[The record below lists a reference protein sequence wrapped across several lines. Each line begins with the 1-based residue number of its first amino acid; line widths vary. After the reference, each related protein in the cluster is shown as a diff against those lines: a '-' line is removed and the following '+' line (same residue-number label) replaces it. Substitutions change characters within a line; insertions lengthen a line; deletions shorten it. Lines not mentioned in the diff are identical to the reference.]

1 MELEIDEMLVEL
13 IQNATQKALDKLFE
27 EHKEKFYYCSLIT
40 TGEGLCPII
49 PAWSYE
55 ALERVANEEED
66 VEEAKFYLKWSYD
79 ETPYFAYG
87 EEYFE
92 DVNKVFLDR
101 MRDLMT
107 EKDKD
112 REVQLRINSMERVM
126 HNLDM
131 NGVFGNGEKRL
142 DIVINAEFM
151 PPDYTN
157 TERALRLNPREAL
170 TDWLEEIAEEI

>member
-49 PAWSYE
+49 SAWSYE

-92 DVNKVFLDR
+92 DVNVLVKVLIDVHNELAH
-101 MRDLMT
+101 DALG
-107 EKDKD
+107 
-112 REVQLRINSMERVM
+112 LSNS
-126 HNLDM
+126 L
-131 NGVFGNGEKRL
+131 L
-142 DIVINAEFM
+142 S
-151 PPDYTN
+151 PYT
-157 TERALRLNPREAL
+157 
-170 TDWLEEIAEEI
+170 

>member
-1 MELEIDEMLVEL
+1 MELEIDEMLVEI
-13 IQNATQKALDKLFE
+13 IQNATQKALSKLFA

-49 PAWSYE
+49 SAWSIE
-55 ALERVANEEED
+55 ALERVASEEDD
-66 VEEAKFYLKWSYD
+66 VEEAKYYLKWSYD

-92 DVNKVFLDR
+92 DVNKVFLER
-101 MRDLMT
+101 MRALT
-107 EKDKD
+107 TGQEKDK
-112 REVQLRINSMERVM
+112 EIQLRINSMERVM
-126 HNLDM
+126 RNLDM
-131 NGVFGNGEKRL
+131 NGMFGNGEERL
-142 DIVINAEFM
+142 GIVINAEFM

-170 TDWLEEIAEEI
+170 NEWLEEIAEE

>member
-1 MELEIDEMLVEL
+1 MELEIDEMLVKI
-13 IQNATQKALDKLFE
+13 IQNATQKALSKLFK

-49 PAWSYE
+49 SAWSYE
-55 ALERVANEEED
+55 ALERVANEEDD
-66 VEEAKFYLKWSYD
+66 VEYAKFYLKWSYD

-92 DVNKVFLDR
+92 DVNRVFLER
-101 MRDLMT
+101 MRELST
-107 EKDKD
+107 QEERD
-112 REVQLRINSMERVM
+112 REIQIRINSMEKVM

-131 NGVFGNGEKRL
+131 NGMFGKEQERL
-142 DIVINAEFM
+142 GIVINAEFM
-151 PPDYTN
+151 PPDFTN

-170 TDWLEEIAEEI
+170 NEWLKEIAEEL